1 MHPDLH
7 YYLDISSFNPSTV
20 EALNLSSCVIFS
32 SFWSLQSPVSPQLLY
47 QAQHRHLLLRK
58 YFVVFLLSTGGYI
71 WLHFPAL
78 LLPYFS
84 DGKIQQQEYLAWFW
98 EIYTCQKIYTSSEY
112 SFYLFIYLDWRTA
125 EWVVGEYLGHSHCIQ
140 RSLGIYFSP
149 QPRTCSFHTWS
160 EYRTT
165 WSL

>member
-112 SFYLFIYLDWRTA
+112 SFLDIFPPQYIYIYIYIFYPLFTWRRKWEFLKIHFIYLFIWI
-125 EWVVGEYLGHSHCIQ
+125 EGQ
-140 RSLGIYFSP
+140 
-149 QPRTCSFHTWS
+149 QS
-160 EYRTT
+160 E
-165 WSL
+165 

>member
-84 DGKIQQQEYLAWFW
+84 DGKIQQQEYLAWF
-98 EIYTCQKIYTSSEY
+98 
-112 SFYLFIYLDWRTA
+112 
-125 EWVVGEYLGHSHCIQ
+125 
-140 RSLGIYFSP
+140 
-149 QPRTCSFHTWS
+149 
-160 EYRTT
+160 
-165 WSL
+165 